1 MISWWVKIFFHYLL
15 LSLFFYEFYSFLF
28 ALHLAWSLNTSV
40 DKKIKCNFYIWEC
53 VFHFGLWFKLS
64 IFFSL
69 VLFSLEMYTRSGEK
83 ITRKKENVDR
93 LLFKDTLCVT
103 LLQKTGGGGGGW
115 RGRAVSIFRKNCL
128 PFPRFP
134 FINTSSQMEA
144 FIYPTY
150 PILLQPSP
158 CSSTALLINHIYS

>member
-1 MISWWVKIFFHYLL
+1 MRSMISWWVKIFFHYLL

-103 LLQKTGGGGGGW
+103 LLQKTGGGGGG
-115 RGRAVSIFRKNCL
+115 GEGGQCQFLGKIASHFL
-128 PFPRFP
+128 GFH
-134 FINTSSQMEA
+134 
-144 FIYPTY
+144 
-150 PILLQPSP
+150 
-158 CSSTALLINHIYS
+158 LLIPPLKWRLLYIPPTPFYCNPLPAHPPPF